1 MPFDNLKNRIP
12 LMELPVPLSSSCLV
26 LFFVFSMSQTVAAN
40 IPPHH
45 PEATK
50 ERYVANAKITF
61 NDYDDKK
68 AAITFYDSL
77 QLQQYGLS
85 KQAWL
90 YAFKGYGKLLRKGTI
105 SNPDIITICDF
116 SLSSRKK
123 RLFIIDL
130 RQGQLVLNTYVAHGR
145 KSGAEYARKFS
156 NRTSSHQSSL
166 GFYVTGNTYYGE
178 HGLSLKIEGL
188 DRGFNDNARRRNIVI
203 HGSEYVGDDFIQ
215 DNKFMGRSFGCPAI
229 PADQTT
235 DIVNVIKN
243 GSCFFIYYPEKKYI
257 AKSKILNG

>member
-1 MPFDNLKNRIP
+1 
-12 LMELPVPLSSSCLV
+12 MELPVPLSTSCLAL
-26 LFFVFSMSQTVAAN
+26 LFLFSVSEPVAAN
-40 IPPHH
+40 TPPHH
-45 PEATK
+45 PGATEIK
-50 ERYVANAKITF
+50 HVTIATVGF
-61 NDYDDKK
+61 NRYDDKK
-68 AAITFYDSL
+68 VAIAFYDSL
-77 QLQQYGLS
+77 QLQQFGLS

-90 YAFKGYGKLLRKGTI
+90 FAFKGYEKLLKKGTI

-130 RQGQLVLNTYVAHGR
+130 RQGELILNTYVAHGR

-166 GFYVTGNTYYGE
+166 GFYVTRNTYYGE

-188 DRGFNDNARRRNIVI
+188 DRGFNDNAGRRNIVI

-215 DNKFMGRSFGCPAI
+215 ENKFMGRSFGCPAV

>member
-1 MPFDNLKNRIP
+1 
-12 LMELPVPLSSSCLV
+12 
-26 LFFVFSMSQTVAAN
+26 MSEPVAAN
-40 IPPHH
+40 TPPHY
-45 PEATK
+45 PGATEIK
-50 ERYVANAKITF
+50 HVTNATIGF
-61 NDYDDKK
+61 NRYDDKK
-68 AAITFYDSL
+68 VAIAFYDSL
-77 QLQQYGLS
+77 QLQQFGLS

-90 YAFKGYGKLLRKGTI
+90 FAFKGYEKLLKKGTI

-130 RQGQLVLNTYVAHGR
+130 RQGELILNTYVAHGR

-166 GFYVTGNTYYGE
+166 GFYVTRNTYYGE

-188 DRGFNDNARRRNIVI
+188 DRGFNDNAGRRNIVI

-215 DNKFMGRSFGCPAI
+215 ENKFMGRSFGCPAV